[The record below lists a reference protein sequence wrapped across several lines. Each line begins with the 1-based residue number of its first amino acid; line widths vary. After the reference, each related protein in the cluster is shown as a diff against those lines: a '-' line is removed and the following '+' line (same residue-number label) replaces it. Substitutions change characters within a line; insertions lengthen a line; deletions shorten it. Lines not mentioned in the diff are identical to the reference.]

1 MKDKKLFLVL
11 PSHNCSNSIVCSFL
25 ISWSAM
31 YCFTV
36 VTFTYSRLVASSIDS

>member
-31 YCFTV
+31 YCST
-36 VTFTYSRLVASSIDS
+36 VTFTYSRLVASSIYS